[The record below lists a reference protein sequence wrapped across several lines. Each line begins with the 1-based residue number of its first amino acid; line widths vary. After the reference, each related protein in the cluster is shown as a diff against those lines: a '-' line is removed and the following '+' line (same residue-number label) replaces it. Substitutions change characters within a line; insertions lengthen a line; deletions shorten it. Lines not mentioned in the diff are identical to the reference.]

1 MPGFDLRYRITP
13 KIIWHSS
20 LGRAFRIPTFTELYY
35 ASPSNNGN
43 PDLKPEKGWT
53 MEHNLSWRKSGL
65 AAQIELFFRQGN
77 EQIDWVREND
87 DAPWQARNIA
97 EIRNYGFETSLGLT
111 LKQLYIN
118 SLSLSYCY
126 IHTDKF
132 NFDYE
137 SKYLLSSLR
146 NQFVLALTP
155 LEFFGVRQQ
164 WKVRFEDRINYRNH
178 TIVDTHLSRTFNHFT
193 LSLTITNLL
202 NADYADY
209 SGIPMPGRWL
219 TIGLKYSLF

>member
-1 MPGFDLRYRITP
+1 
-13 KIIWHSS
+13 
-20 LGRAFRIPTFTELYY
+20 
-35 ASPSNNGN
+35 
-43 PDLKPEKGWT
+43 
-53 MEHNLSWRKSGL
+53 
-65 AAQIELFFRQGN
+65 
-77 EQIDWVREND
+77 
-87 DAPWQARNIA
+87 
-97 EIRNYGFETSLGLT
+97 
-111 LKQLYIN
+111 
-118 SLSLSYCY
+118 LSYCY

-202 NADYADY
+202 NTDYADY

-219 TIGLKYSLF
+219 TIGLKYSLL